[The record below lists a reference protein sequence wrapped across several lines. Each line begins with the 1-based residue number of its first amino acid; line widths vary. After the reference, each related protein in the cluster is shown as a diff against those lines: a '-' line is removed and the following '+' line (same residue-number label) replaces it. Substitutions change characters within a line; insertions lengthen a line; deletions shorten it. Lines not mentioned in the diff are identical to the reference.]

1 MITHPKPEWPDQRY
15 LETVLIG
22 GIEKVAIKLADY
34 DPNWVNLFEQHA
46 SRIRT
51 ALKETALHIEHIG
64 STSVPELAAKP
75 IIDILVVVANS
86 ADETAYLPALIA
98 AGYVLRVRE
107 PDFDEHRMLRTPTR
121 DVHVHVYSLGSA
133 EIERNLLF
141 RDALR
146 KHPAERERYER
157 VKRDLAARD
166 WPDMNAYAD
175 AKTQVIEEI
184 ITRAKQEKST
194 RANGA

>member
-1 MITHPKPEWPDQRY
+1 MIAPSKPEWPDKEY

-22 GIEKVAIKLADY
+22 GIEKVPIKIVDY
-34 DPNWVNLFEQHA
+34 DSTWPDFFQKHA
-46 SRIRT
+46 SRIRAT
-51 ALKETALHIEHIG
+51 LKDKALRIEHIG
-64 STSVPELAAKP
+64 STSVPELGAKP
-75 IIDILVVVANS
+75 IVDILLVVANS
-86 ADETAYLPALIA
+86 ADENAYLPALMA

-133 EIERNLLF
+133 EIERNLVF

-146 KHPAERERYER
+146 KHAAERERYER

-184 ITRAKQEKST
+184 IARAKQE
-194 RANGA
+194 